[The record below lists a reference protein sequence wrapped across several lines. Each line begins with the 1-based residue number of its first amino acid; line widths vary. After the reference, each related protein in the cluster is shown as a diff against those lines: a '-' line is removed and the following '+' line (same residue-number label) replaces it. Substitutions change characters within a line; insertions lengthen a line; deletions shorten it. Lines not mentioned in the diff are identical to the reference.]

1 MAMKA
6 VSLSSI
12 VGGLR
17 AHGCQYSDDSVAY
30 LSSGTRIPG
39 CQDNEDATVVMNV
52 ESLSFRIRVPGCH
65 VKDDSVGNEADSGNA
80 GCLP

>member
-1 MAMKA
+1 MDVACLGSVMKA
-6 VSLSSI
+6 P
-12 VGGLR
+12 R
-17 AHGCQYSDDSVAY
+17 YE
-30 LSSGTRIPG
+30 
-39 CQDNEDATVVMNV
+39 DNDEVLAKKQAVVMNV